1 MKTYRT
7 LTTIGGVFLAAC
19 LALAQVAQPAPAVVA
34 AQPAQGTPDQA
45 ASTPAQSPVAAQ
57 SAQGAPEQAGSAPA
71 PAPVAPRAAQDR
83 PDQAPPMPAPAPVA
97 QTAQDAVDQATPQPT
112 PPPAQSA
119 RAAQDQATPQPAPA
133 LMAAQAAQGRLD
145 QAPMLAPA
153 PLPAGLAE
161 QMAKVAEMAQGQMDL
176 DMASQ
181 EMAEKAAEK
190 ATERSADAMVQVNSK
205 LAEVKSR
212 LDSLKGPLA
221 MQAAG
226 FQGQGIDMRK
236 GIGED
241 LLYRSGLNHID
252 AHQYDQALS
261 EFNSVATRAG
271 AHAEGALYWE
281 AYVAN
286 KLGRT
291 GAAQAAIDMLRK
303 TYPNSRWLD
312 DAKALEL
319 EVKQSKGPVS
329 PESETDEEI
338 RILALNGLM
347 QVDPEKALPQV
358 EAMLK
363 GSHSPRLQSRLLYV
377 IAQSNSPQAQQDLE
391 RIARSGNPDLQER
404 AIQFLAQRPNANN
417 GQLLMEIY
425 AALSDATVK
434 NAVLTALAEAKDKDR
449 LLQVVRT
456 EKDPKMR
463 AFAINRLGFVDG
475 QPELWQLY
483 QGETTAEGR
492 IVILNAMHG
501 NGNLDKLAEVARTDK
516 DPKVRQTAIRV
527 IASQQAGTP
536 FATLASLYGSEQDPK
551 VKQTIIEAL
560 SSSRNCKPLV
570 DVAKTEKDLQLKVRI
585 VERLSGMTK
594 SCKEATD
601 YLTELLNK

>member
-7 LTTIGGVFLAAC
+7 LTTIGGVILTAC
-19 LALAQVAQPAPAVVA
+19 LALARVAPPAA
-34 AQPAQGTPDQA
+34 AAPRASQA
-45 ASTPAQSPVAAQ
+45 AAT
-57 SAQGAPEQAGSAPA
+57 PA
-71 PAPVAPRAAQDR
+71 PAP
-83 PDQAPPMPAPAPVA
+83 A
-97 QTAQDAVDQATPQPT
+97 QTAQDAQGQATPLSVLVPV
-112 PPPAQSA
+112 
-119 RAAQDQATPQPAPA
+119 
-133 LMAAQAAQGRLD
+133 AAQAAPDASGQA
-145 QAPMLAPA
+145 APMPATA
-153 PLPAGLAE
+153 PLPADLAE
-161 QMAKVAEMAQGQMDL
+161 QMAKAAEMARQGQMDL
-176 DMASQ
+176 DAVSR
-181 EMAEKAAEK
+181 EIAEKAAGK
-190 ATERSADAMVQVNSK
+190 ATEKSADAMARVNAR

-212 LDSLKGPLA
+212 LDGLKGPLA
-221 MQAAG
+221 MQAGG
-226 FQGQGIDMRK
+226 FQGRFGDLSMS
-236 GIGED
+236 IGED
-241 LLYRSGLNHID
+241 LLYQSGLNHID

-261 EFNSVATRAG
+261 EFNGVATRAG

-291 GAAQAAIDMLRK
+291 GAAQAAIDTLRK

-338 RILALNGLM
+338 KILALNGLM

-358 EAMLK
+358 ENMLK
-363 GSHSPRLQSRLLYV
+363 TSHTPRLQSRLLYV
-377 IAQSNSPQAQQDLE
+377 IAQSNSPQAQQDLA

-425 AALSDATVK
+425 ASTSDAAVK
-434 NAVLTALAEAKDKDR
+434 HAVLTGLAEAKDKDR
-449 LLQVVRT
+449 LLQVVKT
-456 EKDPKMR
+456 EKDQKMR
-463 AFAINRLGFVDG
+463 VFAINRLGYVDG
-475 QPELWQLY
+475 QPELWQIY

-492 IVILNAMHG
+492 IAILNAMQR

-516 DPKVRQTAIRV
+516 DPKVRQNAIRA

-551 VKQTIIEAL
+551 TKQAIIDAL

-570 DVAKTEKDLQLKVRI
+570 DVAKAEKDLQLKVRI